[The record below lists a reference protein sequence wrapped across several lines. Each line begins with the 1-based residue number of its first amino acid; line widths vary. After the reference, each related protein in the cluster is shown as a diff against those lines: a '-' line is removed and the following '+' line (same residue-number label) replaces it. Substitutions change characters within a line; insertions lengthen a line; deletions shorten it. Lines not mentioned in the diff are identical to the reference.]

1 MKNFLIWWIT
11 FTRWDE
17 IIFLF
22 TPYYK
27 GNFWSLVFWY
37 TFSVPLQVKYFVI
50 RKGRKKESIIG
61 NTEYSGVGKLLSNV
75 KN

>member
-1 MKNFLIWWIT
+1 MIWWIT

-27 GNFWSLVFWY
+27 GELLEFSFWWY

-50 RKGRKKESIIG
+50 RKGKRKESSIG
-61 NTEYSGVGKLLSNV
+61 NTEYSGVGELLSNV